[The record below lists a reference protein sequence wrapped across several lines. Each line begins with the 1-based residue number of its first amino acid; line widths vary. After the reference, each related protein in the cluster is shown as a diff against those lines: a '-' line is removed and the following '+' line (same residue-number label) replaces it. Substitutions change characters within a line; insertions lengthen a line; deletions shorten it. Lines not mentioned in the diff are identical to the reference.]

1 MLVAYGEPGAEWL
14 RAAAGSMR
22 HHLLLQQLLDASVV
36 QLWVVGA
43 EPPAEHPPLVR
54 YVAADPQPPR
64 LRGMLEEGARAQTRA
79 QFPAIEMHS
88 VLVLDRW
95 SLFDKPAAHRTSL
108 RRALD
113 TACRTSCREAGDPE
127 FDYEWISLA
136 DTTRPATNPDDDAV
150 EVARRLLVDDSFP
163 DRVLLIDRKDAGN
176 AVIERPL
183 ADTSFVQ
190 VATALLTSDAAF
202 PTANT
207 EQSAAF
213 GGDSPLRAVIP
224 ISLVNLH
231 HPDRRIKDSVRER
244 LWDRLVSASAPPE
257 TLRWDERIPKLDSLP
272 DVEADEMARGI
283 FSSRAA
289 RDRRRSSVTELLR
302 VVLASRFRDTGAIGQ
317 IDRARMAA
325 RRLFPAPAQPS
336 SVSTSAILVPIA
348 ASTLEQA
355 SVTAVT
361 SLIALGAVAAT
372 AILWWRKRPGHASV
386 DTAQTPPSASALAEH
401 RPEARTE
408 WEQLC
413 SRMDAIVSEWQR
425 QFRPSA
431 TPPGAPGRAPVWE
444 RDSTTP
450 YDWRLAADP
459 ITRDD
464 LRPLGEHEYQELA
477 RLCAQF
483 LENETPA
490 AELMRASLDRI
501 AHDQLDRAP
510 TLRSAVIQTAITT
523 ADTSAITRSLDPA
536 RTPLMVYAAP
546 STVSEVL
553 WIFDPSVIE
562 CEQLK
567 RLEPASTRAIVRC
580 MTQDD
585 PSRSTR
591 LAFGNPIQWRS
602 VLSLAPLAL

>member
-1 MLVAYGEPGAEWL
+1 
-14 RAAAGSMR
+14 MR
-22 HHLLLQQLLDASVV
+22 HHQFLQQLLDASIM

-43 EPPAEHPPLVR
+43 EASTEHPPLLR
-54 YVAADPQPPR
+54 YVQADAQPSR
-64 LRGMLEEGARAQTRA
+64 LRAILEEGARAQNRA

-95 SLFDKPAAHRTSL
+95 SLFDKPTRHRPSL

-113 TACRTSCREAGDPE
+113 TACRTSCHEAGAPE
-127 FDYEWISLA
+127 FDYEWVSLA
-136 DTTRPATNPDDDAV
+136 DTTRPAINPDDDTV
-150 EVARRLLVDDSFP
+150 EAARALLADDSIP

-183 ADTSFVQ
+183 AESSFIH
-190 VATALLTSDAAF
+190 VAIAILTSDAAF

-231 HPDRRIKDSVRER
+231 HPERRIKDSVGER
-244 LWDRLVSASAPPE
+244 LWDQLISASAPPE
-257 TLRWDERIPKLDSLP
+257 ALRWNDSIPTLDSLP
-272 DVEADEMARGI
+272 DVEADEMTRGV

-289 RDRRRSSVTELLR
+289 RERRTSSVTELLR
-302 VVLASRFRDTGAIGQ
+302 VVLASRLRDTRTIGQ
-317 IDRARMAA
+317 INRAWMAA
-325 RRLFPAPAQPS
+325 RRLFPAPAQSPS
-336 SVSTSAILVPIA
+336 LSTSAMYVPVA
-348 ASTLEQA
+348 ALSVGQA
-355 SVTAVT
+355 GVTAVT
-361 SLIALGAVAAT
+361 GLIALGVVLAT
-372 AILWWRKRPGHASV
+372 ALSWWRRRTGHAPV
-386 DTAQTPPSASALAEH
+386 DATQPSSAALEDH
-401 RPEARTE
+401 RPNARLQ

-413 SRMDAIVSEWQR
+413 SRLDALVSEWRAQFPARDGAAGAAQR
-425 QFRPSA
+425 AS
-431 TPPGAPGRAPVWE
+431 VWE
-444 RDSTTP
+444 RDSATP
-450 YDWRLAADP
+450 YEWRLAADP
-459 ITRDD
+459 VARDD
-464 LRPLGEHEYQELA
+464 LRPLTDHEYAELA

-483 LENETPA
+483 LEDGKPVEEP
-490 AELMRASLDRI
+490 LRASLDRI
-501 AHDQLDRAP
+501 AHEQLERAP
-510 TLRSAVIQTAITT
+510 TLRSAVIQAAITA
-523 ADTSAITRSLDPA
+523 ADTTAITRSLDPA

-553 WIFDPSVIE
+553 WIFDPTVLD

-567 RLEPASTRAIVRC
+567 RLEPASTKAIVRC

-602 VLSLAPLAL
+602 VLSLAPLSL

>member
-1 MLVAYGEPGAEWL
+1 
-14 RAAAGSMR
+14 MR
-22 HHLLLQQLLDASVV
+22 YHLLLQQLLDASMV

-43 EPPAEHPPLVR
+43 ERPADHPPLLR
-54 YVAADPQPPR
+54 YVAADHEPPR
-64 LRGMLEEGARAQTRA
+64 LRGMLEEGARAQNRA

-88 VLVLDRW
+88 ILVLDRW
-95 SLFDKPAAHRTSL
+95 SLFDKATAHRTSL

-113 TACRTSCREAGDPE
+113 TACRTSCDEAGAPE

-136 DTTRPATNPDDDAV
+136 DTTRAATNPDDDTV
-150 EVARRLLVDDSFP
+150 EVARRLIQDDSFP

-190 VATALLTSDAAF
+190 VATAILTSDAAF

-231 HPDRRIKDSVRER
+231 HPDRRIKDSVGER
-244 LWDRLVSASAPPE
+244 LWDRLASASVPPA
-257 TLRWDERIPKLDSLP
+257 TLRWNERIPKLDSLP

-302 VVLASRFRDTGAIGQ
+302 VVLASRLRDTGAIDQ
-317 IDRARMAA
+317 IDRAQRAA
-325 RRLFPAPAQPS
+325 RRLFPPSAQPS
-336 SVSTSAILVPIA
+336 SVSASAIVAPMA
-348 ASTLEQA
+348 ASTVEQA

-361 SLIALGAVAAT
+361 GLIALGAVAAT
-372 AILWWRKRPGHASV
+372 AISWWRKRPGHPSV
-386 DTAQTPPSASALAEH
+386 DTARTPPSASALAEH
-401 RPEARTE
+401 RPEARLQ
-408 WEQLC
+408 WDQLC

-425 QFRPSA
+425 QFRPSGS
-431 TPPGAPGRAPVWE
+431 PPGPPGRALVWE

-459 ITRDD
+459 VARDD
-464 LRPLGEHEYQELA
+464 LRALDEHEYQELA
-477 RLCAQF
+477 RLCAQL
-483 LENETPA
+483 LENETPT
-490 AELMRASLDRI
+490 AELLRASLDRI
-501 AHDQLDRAP
+501 AHEQLDRAP
-510 TLRSAVIQTAITT
+510 TLRSAVIQAAITT
-523 ADTSAITRSLDPA
+523 ADTSAITRSLDPT

-553 WIFDPSVIE
+553 WMFDPTVIE

>member
-1 MLVAYGEPGAEWL
+1 
-14 RAAAGSMR
+14 MR
-22 HHLLLQQLLDASVV
+22 HHQLLQQLLGASMV

-43 EPPAEHPPLVR
+43 EPSAEHRPLLR
-54 YVAADPQPPR
+54 YVDADPQPPR
-64 LRGMLEEGARAQTRA
+64 LRGMLEEGARAQNRA

-88 VLVLDRW
+88 ILVLDRW
-95 SLFDKPAAHRTSL
+95 SLFDKPTAHRTSL

-113 TACRTSCREAGDPE
+113 TACRTSCHEAGAPE

-136 DTTRPATNPDDDAV
+136 DTTRPATNPDDDTV
-150 EVARRLLVDDSFP
+150 QVARHVLLDDSFP

-190 VATALLTSDAAF
+190 VATAILTSDAAF
-202 PTANT
+202 PTANA

-224 ISLVNLH
+224 ISVVNLH
-231 HPDRRIKDSVRER
+231 HPDRRIKDSVTEH
-244 LWDRLVSASAPPE
+244 LWDRLISASAPPE
-257 TLRWDERIPKLDSLP
+257 ALRWNDGIPALDSLP

-302 VVLASRFRDTGAIGQ
+302 VILASRLRDTGAIGQ

-336 SVSTSAILVPIA
+336 SLATSAMLAPIA
-348 ASTLEQA
+348 APTLDQA

-372 AILWWRKRPGHASV
+372 AFFLWRKRPGQAPV
-386 DTAQTPPSASALAEH
+386 DAAHTRPFALGPD
-401 RPEARTE
+401 RPEARMQ

-413 SRMDAIVSEWQR
+413 SRTETIVSEWQR
-425 QFRPSA
+425 QFRPSP
-431 TPPGAPGRAPVWE
+431 TPPGPPGRAPGWE
-444 RDSTTP
+444 RDAATP

-459 ITRDD
+459 ATRDD
-464 LRPLGEHEYQELA
+464 LRPLGEHEYQELS
-477 RLCAQF
+477 RLCVQF

-490 AELMRASLDRI
+490 AELLRASLDLI
-501 AHDQLDRAP
+501 AHEQLDRAP
-510 TLRSAVIQTAITT
+510 TLRSAVIQAAITT
-523 ADTSAITRSLDPA
+523 ADTSAITRSLDPT
-536 RTPLMVYAAP
+536 RTPLMVYATP

-553 WIFDPSVIE
+553 WIFDPIVVE

-591 LAFGNPIQWRS
+591 LAF
-602 VLSLAPLAL
+602 

>member
-22 HHLLLQQLLDASVV
+22 HHPLLQQLLDASMV
-36 QLWVVGA
+36 QLWAVGA
-43 EPPAEHPPLVR
+43 ERPAEHSPLLR
-54 YVAADPQPPR
+54 YVAANPQPPR
-64 LRGMLEEGARAQTRA
+64 LRGMLEEGARAQNRA

-88 VLVLDRW
+88 ILVLDRW
-95 SLFDKPAAHRTSL
+95 SLFDKPTAHRTSL
-108 RRALD
+108 RKALD
-113 TACRTSCREAGDPE
+113 TASRTSCHEAGAPE

-136 DTTRPATNPDDDAV
+136 DTTRPATNPDDDTV
-150 EVARRLLVDDSFP
+150 QVARHVLLDDSFP

-190 VATALLTSDAAF
+190 VATAILTSDAAF
-202 PTANT
+202 PTANA
-207 EQSAAF
+207 EQSGAF

-224 ISLVNLH
+224 ISVVNLH
-231 HPDRRIKDSVRER
+231 HPERRIKDSVAEH
-244 LWDRLVSASAPPE
+244 LWDRLISASAPPE
-257 TLRWDERIPKLDSLP
+257 TLRWNHGIPTLESLP

-302 VVLASRFRDTGAIGQ
+302 VLLASRLRDTRAIGQ
-317 IDRARMAA
+317 IDRARTAA

-336 SVSTSAILVPIA
+336 SSATSAMLAPMA
-348 ASTLEQA
+348 ASALGQA

-361 SLIALGAVAAT
+361 SLIALGAIAAT
-372 AILWWRKRPGHASV
+372 AILWWRKRPGEASL
-386 DTAQTPPSASALAEH
+386 DAAHTRPSALAQDP
-401 RPEARTE
+401 PEARMQ

-413 SRMDAIVSEWQR
+413 SRTETIVSEWQR
-425 QFRPSA
+425 QFRPGASPLGPPER
-431 TPPGAPGRAPVWE
+431 TPGWE
-444 RDSTTP
+444 RDSATP

-459 ITRDD
+459 VTRDD
-464 LRPLGEHEYQELA
+464 LRPLGDHEYQELA

-490 AELMRASLDRI
+490 AELLRASLDRI
-501 AHDQLDRAP
+501 AHEQLDRAP
-510 TLRSAVIQTAITT
+510 TLRSAVIQAAITT
-523 ADTSAITRSLDPA
+523 ADTSAITRSLDPT
-536 RTPLMVYAAP
+536 RTPLMVYATP

-553 WIFDPSVIE
+553 WIFDPVVIE

>member
-14 RAAAGSMR
+14 RAVAGSLRR
-22 HHLLLQQLLDASVV
+22 HPLLQQLLDASVV

-43 EPPAEHPPLVR
+43 ERSAEHPPLLR
-54 YVAADPQPPR
+54 YVTVHPQAPR
-64 LRGMLEEGARAQTRA
+64 LRGMLEEGARAQNRA

-88 VLVLDRW
+88 ILVLDRW
-95 SLFDKPAAHRTSL
+95 SLFDKPTAYRTSL
-108 RRALD
+108 RKALD
-113 TACRTSCREAGDPE
+113 TACRTSCHEAGAPE

-136 DTTRPATNPDDDAV
+136 DTTRPATNPDDDTV
-150 EVARRLLVDDSFP
+150 QVARHVLLDDSFP

-190 VATALLTSDAAF
+190 VATAILTSDAAF
-202 PTANT
+202 PTANA

-224 ISLVNLH
+224 ISVVNLH
-231 HPDRRIKDSVRER
+231 HPERRIKDSVAEH
-244 LWDRLVSASAPPE
+244 LWDRLTSASAPPE
-257 TLRWDERIPKLDSLP
+257 ALRWNDGIPTLDSLP
-272 DVEADEMARGI
+272 DKEADEMARGT

-289 RDRRRSSVTELLR
+289 RDRRRSSITELLR
-302 VVLASRFRDTGAIGQ
+302 VILASRLRDTGAIGQ
-317 IDRARMAA
+317 IDRARTAA

-336 SVSTSAILVPIA
+336 PISTSAILAPVA
-348 ASTLEQA
+348 ASTPGQA
-355 SVTAVT
+355 SVTAVA
-361 SLIALGAVAAT
+361 SLVTLGAVAAT
-372 AILWWRKRPGHASV
+372 AIFLWRKRPDQAPV
-386 DTAQTPPSASALAEH
+386 DAVQARPSAPGQD
-401 RPEARTE
+401 RPEARMQ
-408 WEQLC
+408 WDQLC

-425 QFRPSA
+425 QFRSSA
-431 TPPGAPGRAPVWE
+431 TPPPERSPGWE
-444 RDSTTP
+444 RDSATP

-459 ITRDD
+459 VTRDD
-464 LRPLGEHEYQELA
+464 LRPLGEHEYHELS
-477 RLCAQF
+477 RLCAQL

-490 AELMRASLDRI
+490 AELLRASLDRI
-501 AHDQLDRAP
+501 ADEQLDRAP
-510 TLRSAVIQTAITT
+510 TLRSAVIQAAITA
-523 ADTSAITRSLDPA
+523 ADTSAITRSLDPT
-536 RTPLMVYAAP
+536 RTPLMVYATP

-553 WIFDPSVIE
+553 WIFDPNVVE